1 MGLDITDIW
10 QVVTIRK
17 PDGSMYDEGERLEA
31 LIFLDEQSARD
42 YYETQEWVD
51 LETPSHEFSV
61 WLCKSISEG
70 EYGEVTFE
78 LLEERD
84 IQNVNPDL
92 DEE

>member
-1 MGLDITDIW
+1 MDITDIW
-10 QVVTIRK
+10 QVVTIRV
-17 PDGSMYDEGERLEA
+17 GNQHSFDEGERLEA

-42 YYETQEWVD
+42 YYENQKWVD
-51 LETPSHEFSV
+51 LETPSHQFSV

-70 EYGEVTFE
+70 EHGEVTFE

-84 IQNVNPDL
+84 IEKV